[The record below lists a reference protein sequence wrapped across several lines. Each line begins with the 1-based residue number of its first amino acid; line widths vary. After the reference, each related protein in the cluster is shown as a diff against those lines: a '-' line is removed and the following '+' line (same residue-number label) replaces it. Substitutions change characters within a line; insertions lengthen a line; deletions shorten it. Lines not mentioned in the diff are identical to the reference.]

1 MRSGLADAINE
12 ALALWML
19 GDIGPV
25 AALEALCAVTEP
37 CEVSCALVRG
47 GTDAQERQGA
57 EDRHEALAFAR
68 IALLSGGNRR
78 LFGPREASFSSLF
91 AGSAL
96 RAEPA
101 WAACEPVA
109 DASGAAIVVIGWSDV
124 HQHDVLSTLPLLAR
138 AIAVILSRQEVVMGA
153 AKLQHAINNLLA
165 SVVANVEYAADL
177 IEDPHVDP
185 PLLASAS
192 HEHRAEVVQAMQNAR
207 QAVNEMAA
215 RVRQMAE
222 LARRGSM

>member
-1 MRSGLADAINE
+1 
-12 ALALWML
+12 
-19 GDIGPV
+19 
-25 AALEALCAVTEP
+25 
-37 CEVSCALVRG
+37 
-47 GTDAQERQGA
+47 
-57 EDRHEALAFAR
+57 
-68 IALLSGGNRR
+68 
-78 LFGPREASFSSLF
+78 
-91 AGSAL
+91 
-96 RAEPA
+96 
-101 WAACEPVA
+101 
-109 DASGAAIVVIGWSDV
+109 
-124 HQHDVLSTLPLLAR
+124 
-138 AIAVILSRQEVVMGA
+138 MGA